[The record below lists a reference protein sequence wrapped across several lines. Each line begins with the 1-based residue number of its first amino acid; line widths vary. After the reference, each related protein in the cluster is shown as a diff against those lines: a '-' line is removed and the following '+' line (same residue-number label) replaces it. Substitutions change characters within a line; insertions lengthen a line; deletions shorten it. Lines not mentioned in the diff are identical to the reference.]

1 MAGAANIL
9 ALLSQTIYDSW
20 LDWQWES
27 RLCAAFDSSPASA
40 IPDFVERPAEV
51 GKVGRAI
58 TGTSTRYDVIVGTH
72 GTGKSTIVQ
81 KIAWETSRALYVL
94 VQPGED
100 VRSAIA
106 RRLLKHLVV
115 RAQSRSCKE
124 PEIDCWPVSAMNLL

>member
-20 LDWQWES
+20 SDRQWEG
-27 RLCAAFDSSPASA
+27 RVCAAFDPSPASA

-51 GKVGRAI
+51 EKVRRAI
-58 TGTSTRYDVIVGTH
+58 AGTSSRYDVIVGTH

-81 KIAWETSRALYVL
+81 KIACETSRALYVL

-106 RRLLKHLVV
+106 TSIVEALGR
-115 RAQSRSCKE
+115 SR
-124 PEIDCWPVSAMNLL
+124 PESFLQRT